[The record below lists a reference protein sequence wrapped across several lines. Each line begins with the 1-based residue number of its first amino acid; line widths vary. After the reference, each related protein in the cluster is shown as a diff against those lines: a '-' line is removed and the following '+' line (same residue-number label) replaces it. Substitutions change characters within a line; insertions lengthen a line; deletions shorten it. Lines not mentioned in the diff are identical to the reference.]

1 MAGASER
8 DRIVTYSP
16 SYTLVATHAC
26 FNRCTYCN
34 FRVDLGQD
42 PGLDGATA
50 GRQLAGLAAQGISE
64 VLILSGEVHPRHPGR
79 PAWMERLVGLAQLAL
94 EQDLLPHTNAG
105 PLTWAEMGQLRQ
117 VNVSL
122 GLMLE
127 QVTPALLTG
136 VHRHA
141 PSKRPDL
148 RQQQLDWAGRWR
160 IPFTTGLLLGI
171 GETPKDWVDTLD
183 AIAHSHRRWGHIQ
196 EVILQPYQ
204 PGHGQTAVLPPFPVD
219 QLPEVVALARRLLP
233 AEVVIQI
240 PPNLIGR
247 PDVLLACLEAGA
259 RDLGGIG
266 LLDVINPDYPQP
278 AVRQLKALLATGG
291 WVLQPRLPLY
301 PIHDTWLPSHLQAR
315 VQGWRK
321 TMLSRADL
329 QTSLPIG

>member
-1 MAGASER
+1 MARAGETE
-8 DRIVTYSP
+8 RIVTYSP

-26 FNRCTYCN
+26 FNRCSYCN

-42 PGLDGATA
+42 SGLDWATA

-79 PAWMERLVGLAQLAL
+79 PAWMERLVTLAQLAL
-94 EQDLLPHTNAG
+94 TQGLLPHTNAG

-127 QVTPALLTG
+127 QVTPDLLTS

-141 PSKRPDL
+141 PSKRPEL
-148 RQQQLDWAGRWR
+148 RQQQLEWAGRWH

-171 GETPKDWVDTLD
+171 GERPEDWVDTLD

-204 PGHGQTAVLPPFPVD
+204 PGHSQTADLPPFPVEE
-219 QLPEVVALARRLLP
+219 LPEVVALARRVLP

-247 PDVLLACLEAGA
+247 PEVLLACLEAGA

-266 LLDVINPDYPQP
+266 LLDVVNPDYPQP
-278 AVRQLKALLATGG
+278 GVKQLNSLLEAAG
-291 WVLQPRLPLY
+291 WALQPRLPLY
-301 PIHDTWLPSHLQAR
+301 PIHDAWLPSQLQAR
-315 VQGWRK
+315 VQCWRT
-321 TMLSRADL
+321 TMPSRAEL
-329 QTSLPIG
+329 QTPLSVG